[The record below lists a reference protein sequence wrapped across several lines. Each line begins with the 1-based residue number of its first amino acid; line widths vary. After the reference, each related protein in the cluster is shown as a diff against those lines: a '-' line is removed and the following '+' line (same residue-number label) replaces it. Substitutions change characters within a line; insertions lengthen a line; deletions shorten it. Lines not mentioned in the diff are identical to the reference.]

1 MKKTRFIIISLFVFI
16 TVSCKQSP
24 DTLYSKNS
32 GDLETYFLS
41 EKVLALIKDE
51 TARTK
56 FKDGCILSSEKKH
69 QKAKDLFLKANAI
82 EPNNVLI
89 LNAIGIELSILKQ
102 LDMSSS
108 YFENSLKVDSSVS
121 ETYLN
126 YGVLLVKKKEYLNAI
141 EIYKKG
147 LEFENVK
154 SQKGYFH
161 YNIANAYYRMNN
173 HTEAMK
179 YLNLA
184 SKLVTEPRAMQD
196 IEELRLVLKN

>member
-1 MKKTRFIIISLFVFI
+1 M
-16 TVSCKQSP
+16 
-24 DTLYSKNS
+24 
-32 GDLETYFLS
+32 
-41 EKVLALIKDE
+41 
-51 TARTK
+51 
-56 FKDGCILSSEKKH
+56 
-69 QKAKDLFLKANAI
+69 
-82 EPNNVLI
+82 LI